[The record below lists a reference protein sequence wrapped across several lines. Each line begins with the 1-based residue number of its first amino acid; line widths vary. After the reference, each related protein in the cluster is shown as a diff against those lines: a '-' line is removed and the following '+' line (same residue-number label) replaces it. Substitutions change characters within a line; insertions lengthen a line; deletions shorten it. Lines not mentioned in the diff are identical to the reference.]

1 MKKNDLRLF
10 FFFIIFFRNTKWNT
24 MASDAHGV
32 YYLI

>member
-1 MKKNDLRLF
+1 MKKNDLRL

-24 MASDAHGV
+24 MASDAHGI